1 MRKNRVRVES
11 EEDLKKLDEVEQQE
25 FLHDIRVTNINASTK
40 NIYFNIPA
48 KWHPLLGLK
57 KVGVRTVRLLQ
68 KKVVA
73 SLEKNEHG
81 MWEIRLRL
89 VDDEEEVME

>member
-1 MRKNRVRVES
+1 MRRKIKVEC
-11 EEDLKKLDEVEQQE
+11 EEDLNKLDEIERQE
-25 FLHDIRVTNINASTK
+25 FLRDIRVTNINASTK

-57 KVGVRTVRLLQ
+57 KVGVMTVKLLQ

-89 VDDEEEVME
+89 VDDEEEVVE